1 MLGRRTLVKLDLVGY
16 GDIANLLESFTDATS
31 VSKFNAKI
39 RMWVE
44 DGLHQIGTNN
54 GEILKK
60 GAVGDSALVS
70 FQVADDAH
78 CFSKLIHHNLE
89 KWNLLQSTG
98 PKVAFRIGCA
108 TGELDVA
115 THDGCL
121 NTVAYRLEPQASPL
135 GILIDA
141 QTYKELSSKFQIE
154 YDIEEIVRGKRK
166 EKFRARRWL
175 NNPRQNL
182 GIISRILDIPE
193 IPESQT
199 CSFEVIS
206 LDGKGTERNLG
217 FQDFH
222 YLIAPVEKHEILLMV
237 IPSGEY
243 GMGSSEK
250 MAHRAEKPQ
259 HLVKVSSF
267 LMSQFPITK
276 AQWKIVEGYPQVNR
290 KLKKRTSP
298 SGAMDTP
305 VVKVSWDDAVEFCDR
320 LSTKTGQIYRLPT
333 ESEWEYACR
342 AGTYTDFHFG
352 ETLSAQYA
360 NYDATIPYRSEAP
373 GIHRGKTS
381 SNNEFTSPNYFG
393 LFDMHGNVWE
403 WCIDHWHDNYESAP
417 SDSSA
422 WLSEN
427 GSLRVL
433 RGGSWRNEPYLCR
446 SAYRFSNDATDNF
459 SDNIGFRIVRSLATT
474 D

>member
-121 NTVAYRLEPQASPL
+121 NTEAYRLEPQASP
-135 GILIDA
+135 GGTLIA
-141 QTYKELSSKFQIE
+141 AETYKELSSEFQDE
-154 YDIEEIVRGKRK
+154 YDIEEIVPGKRK

-175 NNPRQNL
+175 NSSRQNAE
-182 GIISRILDIPE
+182 IINRILDIPQ
-193 IPESQT
+193 IANSQI

-206 LDGKGTERNLG
+206 LDNKGIECNRD

-222 YLIAPVEKHEILLMV
+222 YLIEPLEKQKIQLIL

-243 GMGSSEK
+243 GMGSSK
-250 MAHRAEKPQ
+250 KSAHRAEKPQ
-259 HLVKVSSF
+259 HLVQISSF
-267 LMSQFPITK
+267 LISQFPITK
-276 AQWKIVEGYPQVNR
+276 AQWKIVAGYPQVNR
-290 KLKKRTSP
+290 KLKKITSQ
-298 SGAMDTP
+298 SGAMNTP
-305 VVKVSWDDAVEFCDR
+305 VIKVSWHDAVEFCDR
-320 LSTKTGQIYRLPT
+320 LSAKTNHVYRLPT
-333 ESEWEYACR
+333 EAEWEYACR
-342 AGTYTDFHFG
+342 ALTYTDFHFG
-352 ETLSAQYA
+352 ETISAQYA
-360 NYDATIPYRSEAP
+360 NYDATTSYQLEAP
-373 GIHRGKTS
+373 GIYRKEVSPTS
-381 SNNEFTSPNYFG
+381 KFNNPNPFG
-393 LFDMHGNVWE
+393 LFDMHGNIWE
-403 WCIDHWHDNYESAP
+403 WCLDHWHDNYDNAP
-417 SDSSA
+417 CDGRG
-422 WLSEN
+422 WIGTNET
-427 GSLRVL
+427 RRIM
-433 RGGSWRNEPYLCR
+433 RGGSWRNEAYLCR
-446 SAYRFSNDATDNF
+446 SSYRCSNDEDDSAN
-459 SDNIGFRIVRSLATT
+459 NIGLRIVLSL